1 MSPPLLVPSCVKYRA
16 PSHPSPH
23 PAALKTSEISNSF
36 HACKLSK
43 AQKRW
48 NENKITIYKP
58 LGNMCSLKITSTC
71 HSSTALFSR
80 STEKNTKK
88 TRIEKEDEA
97 IGYHK
102 HSANRKSFS
111 ARWLRS
117 CMSVIELQ
125 PVNRTVLVMENT
137 KNMTTRH
144 QVTPTSAVPQSTCGP
159 VERTPHLLQ
168 QTAGPS
174 HRVHRPN
181 SPPPPRGDPPL
192 H

>member
-1 MSPPLLVPSCVKYRA
+1 MQLEDHFYMSL
-16 PSHPSPH
+16 
-23 PAALKTSEISNSF
+23 F
-36 HACKLSK
+36 H
-43 AQKRW
+43 
-48 NENKITIYKP
+48 
-58 LGNMCSLKITSTC
+58 CSILNIHRKE
-71 HSSTALFSR
+71 H
-80 STEKNTKK
+80 KK
-88 TRIEKEDEA
+88 TRTEKEDEA
-97 IGYHK
+97 IGCHK
-102 HSANRKSFS
+102 HSANRQSFS

-125 PVNRTVLVMENT
+125 PVNRTVLVMEKSTLNT

-159 VERTPHLLQ
+159 VDRTPRLLQ

-192 H
+192 HLRGADDWDYGT